1 MRNSREVIGRNVE
14 IDQIVGLE
22 MMLAVHNLTMVMLP
36 AMMSQGF
43 GGRFKIEGDWG
54 IPFYLNPMGYKTRL
68 DREVKPDGLIMP
80 GCGRQMA
87 EAGRIGESDGEYLRV
102 TARAMSQVAE
112 VLAKTARGLGDWLT
126 QEEAA
131 RKNPGWSLVLDRI
144 KSSVGRRLGVGDV
157 WSMFDAISRRD
168 FRDLAGS
175 EIEEV
180 ADIFEEKSGRDRGL
194 GWLRLFSRGWKAMA
208 SVMGYAQVAGGG
220 EYKSSLEMNKSAE
233 ARDNTLNYFLMLRK
247 RMLTT
252 DEVVYLYGYVFKE
265 CGLGN
270 YLRCFGSESLNN
282 FANGVFAE
290 LYAAMHYL
298 DQGAEVDIGTGE
310 DEISGVDLRVAT
322 EGGRILTQ
330 VKGTVRTETL
340 EVFNLCNEDDRG
352 RLVERMRRGG
362 QDPRGRRDMETLWS
376 LIKTAE
382 REGAGSEWCVV
393 PSDYRRMYEGL
404 KAGGI
409 GGRWGSI
416 KTYAELE
423 EYRKSK

>member
-1 MRNSREVIGRNVE
+1 
-14 IDQIVGLE
+14 
-22 MMLAVHNLTMVMLP
+22 
-36 AMMSQGF
+36 
-43 GGRFKIEGDWG
+43 
-54 IPFYLNPMGYKTRL
+54 
-68 DREVKPDGLIMP
+68 
-80 GCGRQMA
+80 
-87 EAGRIGESDGEYLRV
+87 
-102 TARAMSQVAE
+102 
-112 VLAKTARGLGDWLT
+112 
-126 QEEAA
+126 
-131 RKNPGWSLVLDRI
+131 
-144 KSSVGRRLGVGDV
+144 
-157 WSMFDAISRRD
+157 
-168 FRDLAGS
+168 
-175 EIEEV
+175 
-180 ADIFEEKSGRDRGL
+180 
-194 GWLRLFSRGWKAMA
+194 
-208 SVMGYAQVAGGG
+208 
-220 EYKSSLEMNKSAE
+220 
-233 ARDNTLNYFLMLRK
+233 
-247 RMLTT
+247 MLTT